1 MMKLDGIATFVAV
14 ADAGSIS
21 AAGRLLGLSKS
32 VVSER
37 LSELERGLGGR
48 LVSRTTRR
56 LTLTE
61 DGQSFLERARRI
73 LRDSEEAAAE
83 MAARRGQLVGRLRV
97 SGPVTFGALHLGP
110 ALYPFLAEHPG
121 LELALELDDRFVDV
135 AGEGFDAVVRHGSVS
150 DTWLVAARLAP
161 SRRVL
166 VASPA
171 YLAAYGAPKSLTE
184 LEAHRAVLYT
194 NRAQDWRFLGPK
206 ERDTGP
212 VVVHPR
218 SVLRVNNGVVMR
230 DAAIAGLGI
239 SLLPS
244 FIAHEAIC
252 DGRLDIVDVGARTEA
267 ADVHLIY
274 RKDSGGSAKLR
285 ALIRHLRG
293 AFGDPPYWEKG
304 LPPQG

>member
-1 MMKLDGIATFVAV
+1 MMRLDGIATFVAV

-37 LSELERGLGGR
+37 LSELERLLGGR
-48 LVSRTTRR
+48 LVNRTTRR

-61 DGQSFLERARRI
+61 DGQAFLERARRI
-73 LRDSEEAAAE
+73 VRDSEEAAAE

-97 SGPVTFGALHLGP
+97 SAPVTFGSLHLGP
-110 ALYPFLAEHPG
+110 ALYPFLAENPG
-121 LELALELDDRFVDV
+121 IELALELDDRFVDA
-135 AGEGFDAVVRHGSVS
+135 AGEGFDAVIRHGAVQDS
-150 DTWLVAARLAP
+150 WLVATHLAP
-161 SRRVL
+161 SRRML

-171 YLAAYGAPKSLTE
+171 YLAAHGAPCSLEE

-194 NRAQDWRFLGPK
+194 NRAQDWRFLGP
-206 ERDTGP
+206 DGL
-212 VVVHPR
+212 VAVHPR

-252 DGRLDIVDVGARTEA
+252 DGRLQIVDVGERTEP
-267 ADVHLIY
+267 ADVHLIH

-285 ALIRHLRG
+285 ALTRHLRK
-293 AFGDPPYWEKG
+293 AFGDPPYWEKA
-304 LPPQG
+304 LPA

>member
-37 LSELERGLGGR
+37 LSELERLLGGR
-48 LVSRTTRR
+48 LVNRTTRR

-61 DGQSFLERARRI
+61 DGQAFLERARRI
-73 LRDSEEAAAE
+73 VHDSEEAAAE

-97 SGPVTFGALHLGP
+97 SGPATFGALHLGP

-121 LELALELDDRFVDV
+121 IELALELDDRFVDP
-135 AGEGFDAVVRHGSVS
+135 AGEGFDAVIRHGAVQDS
-150 DTWLVAARLAP
+150 WLVATHLAT
-161 SRRVL
+161 SRRLL
-166 VASPA
+166 VASPG
-171 YLAAYGAPKSLTE
+171 YLAAHGTPGGLDE

-194 NRAQDWRFLGPK
+194 NRAQDWRFLGP
-206 ERDTGP
+206 EGGDAGP
-212 VVVHPR
+212 VAVHPR
-218 SVLRVNNGVVMR
+218 SVLRVNHGIVMR

-244 FIAHEAIC
+244 FIAHEAIR
-252 DGRLDIVDVGARTEA
+252 DGRLRIIDVGARAEA
-267 ADVHLIY
+267 ADVHLIH
-274 RKDSGGSAKLR
+274 RRDAGGSAKLR
-285 ALIRHLRG
+285 ALIRHLRQ
-293 AFGDPPYWEKG
+293 AFGDPPSWEEG
-304 LPPQG
+304 LPA

>member
-37 LSELERGLGGR
+37 LSELERLLGGR
-48 LVSRTTRR
+48 LVNRTTRR

-61 DGQSFLERARRI
+61 DGQAFLERARRI
-73 LRDSEEAAAE
+73 VRDSEEAAAE

-97 SGPVTFGALHLGP
+97 SGPATFGSLHLGP
-110 ALYPFLAEHPG
+110 ALYPFLAENPG
-121 LELALELDDRFVDV
+121 IELALELDDRFVDA
-135 AGEGFDAVVRHGSVS
+135 AGEGFDAVIRHGAVQDS
-150 DTWLVAARLAP
+150 WLVATRLAP
-161 SRRVL
+161 SRRML
-166 VASPA
+166 VASPS
-171 YLAAYGAPKSLTE
+171 YLAAHGAPRSLEE

-194 NRAQDWRFLGPK
+194 NRAQDWRFLGP
-206 ERDTGP
+206 DGP
-212 VVVHPR
+212 VAVHPR

-252 DGRLDIVDVGARTEA
+252 DGRLRIVDVGERTEA

-285 ALIRHLRG
+285 ALVRHLRR

-304 LPPQG
+304 LPA

>member
-48 LVSRTTRR
+48 LVNRTTRR

-61 DGQSFLERARRI
+61 DGQAFLERARRI
-73 LRDSEEAAAE
+73 LHESEEAEAE

-97 SGPVTFGALHLGP
+97 SGPVTFGAMHLGP

-121 LELALELDDRFVDV
+121 IELALELDDRFVDP
-135 AGEGFDAVVRHGSVS
+135 AGEGFDAVVRHGAVQDS
-150 DTWLVAARLAP
+150 WLVATRLAP
-161 SRRVL
+161 SRRML
-166 VASPA
+166 LASPG
-171 YLAAYGAPKSLTE
+171 YLAAHGTPRSLAE

-194 NRAQDWRFLGPK
+194 NRAQDWRFLGP
-206 ERDTGP
+206 EGP
-212 VVVHPR
+212 VAV
-218 SVLRVNNGVVMR
+218 VLRVNNGIVMR

-244 FIAHEAIC
+244 FMAHEAIC
-252 DGRLDIVDVGARTEA
+252 DGRLAIVDVGERTEA
-267 ADVHLIY
+267 ADVHLIH
-274 RKDSGGSAKLR
+274 RRDAGGSAKLR
-285 ALIRHLRG
+285 ALIRHLRQ
-293 AFGDPPYWEKG
+293 AYGDPPYWEKG
-304 LPPQG
+304 LPA